1 MTFSQRQG
9 YEEVPAPLR
18 LEELPPIARVRI
30 WNVLYAHLHATKNL
44 SGYIDGPWESIL
56 RRLWAWHDNRPL
68 DDWTDSFAVW
78 CDNLRRRVEYEEFN
92 RVFDLI
98 QFIMQDAKCPHTF
111 LTTMSEAFASCQLA
125 YKIDVG
131 PPPTIFPAATPE
143 EGDQLQ
149 RNLVELRAAGLDG
162 CTAHLRLSAERV
174 SAEDWAGS
182 IRESIHAVESV
193 AKQVTPDGART
204 LGAALNSLGKQ
215 GVLRHK
221 ALKEAFSK
229 LYGYTSDESGI
240 RHALLDEAKAKV
252 TIDEAVFFLGACAS
266 FASYL
271 WRKHKAAANTQ

>member
-1 MTFSQRQG
+1 M
-9 YEEVPAPLR
+9 PAPLR
-18 LEELPPIARVRI
+18 LEELPPTARIRI
-30 WNVLYAHLHATKNL
+30 WNVLYAHLRATRDR
-44 SGYIDGPWESIL
+44 GFYIGGPWESIL
-56 RRLWAWHDNRPL
+56 KRLWEWHDNRPL
-68 DDWTDSFAVW
+68 DEWTESFADW
-78 CDNLRRRVEYEEFN
+78 CANLRGRIEYEEFN

-111 LTTMSEAFASCQLA
+111 LTTMSGAFVDCQLA
-125 YKIDVG
+125 YKIDAG
-131 PPPTIFPAATPE
+131 PPPTIYPAATPE

-174 SAEDWAGS
+174 FANDWAGS
-182 IRESIHAVESV
+182 VRESIHAVESV
-193 AKQVTPDGART
+193 AKQVTPDGAKT
-204 LGAALNSLGKQ
+204 LGAALNSLEKQ
-215 GVLRHK
+215 GVLQHK
-221 ALKEAFSK
+221 ALKEAFSQ

-271 WRKHKAAANTQ
+271 WRKHKAASNTR